1 MWISRFPRSEI
12 VVQTVRCSSSQFP
25 TSAGASR
32 MLQRL
37 ALRRIRDE
45 CDLKL
50 KDINYDDSLFYK
62 NLYDHQ
68 TTNYAILSA
77 QYGNLSWEYN
87 LLKDEYV
94 DDRIKLR
101 NAIVE
106 CVNRLP
112 AEQPAP
118 AADPSDAMSNQLA

>member
-1 MWISRFPRSEI
+1 MWISRLHEAKLLSKLFI
-12 VVQTVRCSSSQFP
+12 VQAPDSLV
-25 TSAGASR
+25 
-32 MLQRL
+32 
-37 ALRRIRDE
+37 RDE

-68 TTNYAILSA
+68 TTNYVILSA

-112 AEQPAP
+112 AELPAP
-118 AADPSDAMSNQLA
+118 TADRSDAMSNQLA